1 MGRSFE
7 VKRADELLDAE
18 FIAKWE
24 DRRAID
30 PLAREVLR
38 AVLDRFVVDGG
49 PVEVETLFR
58 HLPGHARRDIDEAIG
73 LLDERDLILVQDGKV
88 MLAYPFAATPT
99 AFRVR
104 LPDGRER
111 YAVCAV
117 DALGIA
123 PMLGQPVRV
132 RSSCHHCGEP
142 LEIDVRPDGPVG
154 GGGVMVWV
162 GVRGDI
168 RQKACSSICLA
179 LNFFRSKDHLR
190 EWREKHPEVPGAAA
204 VLEEAFKLGARIFGE
219 LLREVLKPGF

>member
-1 MGRSFE
+1 MSRLFV
-7 VKRADELLDAE
+7 VKRAGELLDAE
-18 FIAKWE
+18 FIAKWR
-24 DRRAID
+24 DRKAID
-30 PLAREVLR
+30 PVSREVLR
-38 AVLDRFVVDGG
+38 TIHDRFVAEGG
-49 PVEVETLFR
+49 PVEAEAVAR
-58 HLPGHARRDIDEAIG
+58 HLPGHARREVDEAIG
-73 LLDERDLILVQDGKV
+73 RLDERDLILAQDGKV

-99 AFRVR
+99 AFRVC

-111 YAVCAV
+111 YAVCAI

-123 PMLGQPVRV
+123 PMVGQPVRV

-154 GGGVMVWV
+154 GGGIMVWV
-162 GVRGDI
+162 GERGDI

-190 EWREKHPEVPGAAA
+190 EWWEKHPEVPGAAA

-219 LLREVLKPGF
+219 LLREVLASR